1 MSLSGAFMTDAIT
14 IRKTKMNKIPSF
26 LYPTLQRARFARFIA
41 LFDKAK
47 KLPLESNKILMFT
60 TSRGKLG
67 GNLIAIKNYIES
79 NNFPYKITAY
89 TSVDMPDDN
98 TLACEM
104 ATSKFILVDDF
115 EPRVYVLKL
124 RDDQHLV
131 QVWHAMGAFKKFGYS
146 RSSAVKNSL
155 THKNY
160 TEAIVS
166 SPEISGIYAE
176 AFGIDES
183 RIKPVG
189 VPRTDMLFD
198 ERYKAETVERLY
210 EKEPKLKGKKI
221 CLFAP
226 TFRGNSV
233 NDGYYPKEFL
243 DIKHLAD
250 DLGEDWAIILKY
262 HPFIKNVPE
271 IPDEIK
277 DRVFDFT
284 DEREINDILFITDAL
299 VTDYSSVIF
308 ENAVLGN
315 PSVLYAPDL
324 ADYTGE
330 RGFYYEYEA
339 YSCGQVVTSES
350 ELATAIKNAGNN
362 TEKLEKFRKRFVSLC
377 DGNSSKRFFEEIIN
391 K

>member
-1 MSLSGAFMTDAIT
+1 
-14 IRKTKMNKIPSF
+14 MNKIISF
-26 LYPTLQRARFARFIA
+26 LYPTLQRARFAKFIA
-41 LFDKAK
+41 LFNKAK
-47 KLPLESNKILMFT
+47 KLPLESDKILMFT
-60 TSRGKLG
+60 TSRGRLG
-67 GNLIAIKNYIES
+67 GNLIAVKSYIES
-79 NNFPYKITAY
+79 NDLPYKITAF
-89 TSVDMPDDN
+89 TSVDMPDEK
-98 TLACEM
+98 TVAREM

-124 RDDQHLV
+124 RKNQHLV

-146 RSSAVKNSL
+146 RSSAEKNSL

-166 SPEISGIYAE
+166 SPELTSVYAE

-183 RIKPVG
+183 KIKPVG

-198 ERYKAETVERLY
+198 EEYKAKNVERLY

-233 NDGYYPKEFL
+233 NDGFYPKEFL
-243 DIKHLAD
+243 DIKRLAD

-262 HPFIKNVPE
+262 HPFIKNPPE
-271 IPDEIK
+271 IPDALK
-277 DRVFDFT
+277 SRVFDFS
-284 DEREINDILFITDAL
+284 DEREINDILFITSVL

-315 PSVLYAPDL
+315 PCVLYAPDL
-324 ADYTGE
+324 ADYEGE

-350 ELATAIKNAGNN
+350 ELAEAIKNAGSN
-362 TEKLEKFRKRFVSLC
+362 TEKLTEFRKRFVALC
-377 DGNSSKRFFEEIIN
+377 DGNSCARFVEDILE
-391 K
+391 KDDK

>member
-1 MSLSGAFMTDAIT
+1 
-14 IRKTKMNKIPSF
+14 MNKLISF
-26 LYPTLQRARFARFIA
+26 LYPTLQRARFAKFIT
-41 LFDKAK
+41 LFNRAK
-47 KLPLESNKILMFT
+47 KLPLENDKILMFT

-79 NNFPYKITAY
+79 NNLPYRITVF
-89 TSVDMPDDN
+89 TSVDMPDEN
-98 TLACEM
+98 TVAREM

-146 RSSAVKNSL
+146 RSSAEKNSL

-166 SPEISGIYAE
+166 SPEIAPVYAE

-198 ERYKAETVERLY
+198 AEYKAETVERLY
-210 EKEPKLKGKKI
+210 AREPKLRNKKI

-226 TFRGNSV
+226 TFRGYSV
-233 NDGYYPKEFL
+233 NDGYYPTEFL
-243 DIKHLAD
+243 DVKRLAEE
-250 DLGEDWAIILKY
+250 LGEDWAIILKY
-262 HPFIKNVPE
+262 HPFIKNAPE
-271 IPDEIK
+271 IPDEVK
-277 DRVFDFT
+277 GRVFDFG
-284 DEREINDILFITDAL
+284 DEREINDILFITDVL

-350 ELATAIKNAGNN
+350 ELAGAIENAGNN
-362 TEKLEKFRKRFVSLC
+362 TEKLNDFRKRFVALC
-377 DGNSSKRFFEEIIN
+377 DGNSSERFIKEIIE
-391 K
+391 KAK